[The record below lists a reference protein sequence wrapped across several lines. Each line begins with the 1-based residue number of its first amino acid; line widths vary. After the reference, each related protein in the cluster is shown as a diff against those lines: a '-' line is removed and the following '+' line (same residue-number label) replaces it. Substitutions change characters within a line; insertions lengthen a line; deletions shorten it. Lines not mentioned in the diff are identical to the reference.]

1 MTFSLTGFNTL
12 KRDEIVLRV
21 GFTATVSA
29 EMQVGALEETVT
41 VSGSSPLVDV
51 QNTHQQEV
59 LSTTLLETLPTG
71 VKGVAMLSKLVP
83 GLQERGADVGAASG
97 LYISNYFAGDVFHGK
112 MGMKLTYDGMQV
124 NNLTGTGGSTSYA
137 VNFSTVQETAIETG
151 GVSAESDSNVVRVN
165 LVPKEGG
172 NGYSLD
178 GSALYEPSLSTDN
191 LSEDLQSRGVKN
203 LNKLLYLNDVNI
215 TVGGP
220 LKRDKLW
227 FFAATRTAGSKNQVQ
242 GSTSTRRRART
253 STRPI
258 SIGRAIAIPP
268 STARRSA

>member
-1 MTFSLTGFNTL
+1 MTGSDGKYNIVDLRPGTYSVTFALAGFNTL
-12 KRDEIVLRV
+12 KREGIVLRV

-71 VKGVAMLSKLVP
+71 VKGVAMLSELVP

-137 VNFSTVQETAIETG
+137 VNFSTVQETATNRRRL
-151 GVSAESDSNVVRVN
+151 AESDSNVVRVN

-178 GSALYEPSLSTDN
+178 GSFLYTNRHFQADN
-191 LSEDLQSRGVKN
+191 LSEDLQSRGVK
-203 LNKLLYLNDVNI
+203 
-215 TVGGP
+215 
-220 LKRDKLW
+220 
-227 FFAATRTAGSKNQVQ
+227 
-242 GSTSTRRRART
+242 TSTNCCI
-253 STRPI
+253 ST
-258 SIGRAIAIPP
+258 
-268 STARRSA
+268 T